1 MEITDSISDE
11 VVASVEWLVGPNFV
25 IAKSIIGFVK
35 QRLVAV
41 TLGDKF
47 STEITTVVE
56 YAFLCHVIV
65 IEPSPFT

>member
-1 MEITDSISDE
+1 MEIADSISHK
-11 VVASVEWLVGPNFV
+11 VVASVEWLVGPNVV

-56 YAFLCHVIV
+56 YAFLCHVI
-65 IEPSPFT
+65 EPSPFT